1 VGATFALASVSSTRL
16 SSAASTLTVALT
28 LETWTA
34 GDSPKK
40 FGSV

>member
-1 VGATFALASVSSTRL
+1 MEARVSVLSMRCSSALSTR
-16 SSAASTLTVALT
+16 TVART
-28 LETWTA
+28 LDTCTA

>member
-1 VGATFALASVSSTRL
+1 MPAFFSASSTRA
-16 SSAASTLTVALT
+16 SSAASTLTVALALDT
-28 LETWTA
+28 CTA